1 MYKGEIIVFCKNCGT
16 EMSDTAKFCPK
27 CGTEREGVQEAK
39 KEVVED
45 NKIKFQVKPKFNIPY
60 KMLTI
65 VGRAILYMI
74 IICCWLTDLYE
85 LWALYPITFLITIGI
100 MALYI
105 IIKLAF
111 EKMQYDDL
119 EYNFYTTKVEYKDG
133 FLNKEEKELKYKYV
147 REVTMNQNIFERLF
161 NIGTIKIF
169 TNASSGGYPT
179 RRHNNMQ
186 GKNGIYIHCVENVKE
201 QYETIKGIIDEGT
214 PEE

>member
-1 MYKGEIIVFCKNCGT
+1 MFCKNCGT
-16 EMSDTAKFCPK
+16 EMSDIAKFCPK